1 MNKKEIAR
9 TKRRLRYLHKK
20 LAGIGPIMRGTVVLL
35 GTKCGNPRCRCARGE
50 KHLQYYFSVNVE
62 KKTKLMYLGKSK
74 KAEAEE
80 YSKNYELL
88 WNIIEEMTLLN
99 FELLKA
105 KKR

>member
-1 MNKKEIAR
+1 
-9 TKRRLRYLHKK
+9 
-20 LAGIGPIMRGTVVLL
+20 MRGTVVLL

-74 KAEAEE
+74 KVEAKE
-80 YSKNYELL
+80 YSRNYELL
-88 WNIIEEMTLLN
+88 WNIVEEMTLLN

>member
-1 MNKKEIAR
+1 MIRPLSASKTRKNK
-9 TKRRLRYLHKK
+9 
-20 LAGIGPIMRGTVVLL
+20 GVS
-35 GTKCGNPRCRCARGE
+35 PRCRCAKGE

-80 YSKNYELL
+80 YSRNYELL
-88 WNIIEEMTLLN
+88 WNIVEEMTLLN

-105 KKR
+105 KNL